1 MGFLSKEVKIMAE
14 NSGVL
19 KLYSDVKSVPV
30 EWLWYP
36 YIPSGKITLLQGDP
50 GDGKSTMIM
59 NLIACLTNAD
69 FTPDGQK
76 ISTPKRVIYQCSE
89 DGVADTI
96 KPRLE
101 ASGADCTRV
110 AFIDEELI
118 SLTLDDEKLRDAI
131 IEFKANLVVIDPF
144 QAYLGDDVDM
154 TNAKQIR
161 KLMQRL
167 NIWAST
173 YNCAIVLI
181 GHMTKK
187 ENSKDLYR
195 GLGSI
200 DLVAAA
206 RSVLQVYRV
215 DGSSTARYVKHI
227 KSSLAPRGSDIG
239 FDIDPKNGFSWY
251 GSLDSYS
258 SQDWEELIESDE
270 IKMPSKDE
278 MVAELLKE
286 KLQEGPVKATDIQAA
301 FVAMGISIKTVKRV
315 KKLAGIKSV
324 RKLGQWYWEL
334 ADTSE

>member
-1 MGFLSKEVKIMAE
+1 MTQS
-14 NSGVL
+14 SGVL

-118 SLTLDDEKLRDAI
+118 NLTLDDVKLRDAI

-144 QAYLGDDVDM
+144 QAYLGDGIDM

-161 KLMQRL
+161 KLMQHL

-187 ENSKDLYR
+187 ENSRDLYR

-206 RSVLQVYRV
+206 RSVLQINRV
-215 DGSSTARYVKHI
+215 EGSSTVRCMKHI
-227 KSSLAPRGSDIG
+227 KSSLAPKGSDIG
-239 FDIDPKNGFSWY
+239 FEIDATGFNWY
-251 GSLDSYS
+251 GSIDHYDDD
-258 SQDWEELIESDE
+258 DWEAVVASNEARI
-270 IKMPSKDE
+270 MSKDE

-286 KLQEGPVKATDIQAA
+286 MLSSGPVKAIDIQTA
-301 FVAMGISIKTVKRV
+301 FIEKGISIKTLKRV
-315 KKLAGIKSV
+315 KKLIGIQSI
-324 RKLGQWYWEL
+324 RKQGQWYWEMQIVN
-334 ADTSE
+334 E

>member
-1 MGFLSKEVKIMAE
+1 MNE
-14 NSGVL
+14 VL

-76 ISTPKRVIYQCSE
+76 IAAPKRVIYQCSE

-101 ASGADCTRV
+101 ANGADCSRV

-131 IEFKANLVVIDPF
+131 IEFKPNLVVIDPF
-144 QAYLGDDVDM
+144 QAYLGDDIDM
-154 TNAKQIR
+154 SNARKVR

-187 ENSKDLYR
+187 ESSKELYR

-206 RSVLQVYRV
+206 RSVLQVNRLEE
-215 DGSSTARYVKHI
+215 GSTIRYVKQI
-227 KSSLAPRGSDIG
+227 KSSLAPRGKDIG
-239 FDIDPKNGFSWY
+239 FEIDPKKGFQWIGCNENGDIGNSD
-251 GSLDSYS
+251 GVID
-258 SQDWEELIESDE
+258 IEDM
-270 IKMPSKDE
+270 KPLSKDE
-278 MVAELLKE
+278 MLANLLIEELAD
-286 KLQEGPVKATDIQAA
+286 GPVPATELQSHFIEI
-301 FVAMGISIKTVKRV
+301 GISVKALKRV
-315 KKLAGIKSV
+315 KKIVSIKSV
-324 RKLGQWYWEL
+324 RKQGQWYWTMDEP
-334 ADTSE
+334 TNYE

>member
-1 MGFLSKEVKIMAE
+1 MK
-14 NSGVL
+14 NDSGVL
-19 KLYSDVKSVPV
+19 KLYSEVKSVPV

-50 GDGKSTMIM
+50 GDGKSTMMM
-59 NLIACLTNAD
+59 NLIACLTNAE
-69 FTPDGQK
+69 FAPNGQK
-76 ISTPKRVIYQCSE
+76 IAVPKRVIYQCSE

-101 ASGADCTRV
+101 ASGADCNRV

-131 IEFKANLVVIDPF
+131 IEFKANLVVIDSF
-144 QAYLGDDVDM
+144 QAYLGDDYDI
-154 TNAKQIR
+154 TNAKKVR
-161 KLMQRL
+161 RLMQRL

-187 ENSKDLYR
+187 ENSKDLYG

-215 DGSSTARYVKHI
+215 DEDSTARYVKHI
-227 KSSLAPRGSDIG
+227 KSSLAPKGADIG
-239 FDIDPKNGFSWY
+239 FDLDAKTGFQWLGTSDSFE
-251 GSLDSYS
+251 GSS
-258 SQDWEELIESDE
+258 WEEMVTTGEVKPL
-270 IKMPSKDE
+270 SKDE
-278 MVAELLKE
+278 MIADILKT
-286 KLQEGPVKATDIQAA
+286 KLADGPIKATEIQSS
-301 FVAMGISIKTVKRV
+301 FIDMGISIKALKRV
-315 KKLAGIKSV
+315 KKIIGIQSV
-324 RKLGQWYWEL
+324 RRQGQWFWEL
-334 ADTSE
+334 VDVKE

>member
-1 MGFLSKEVKIMAE
+1 MNE
-14 NSGVL
+14 VL

-76 ISTPKRVIYQCSE
+76 IAAPKRVIYQCSE

-101 ASGADCTRV
+101 ASGADCSRV

-131 IEFKANLVVIDPF
+131 IEFKPNLVVIDPF
-144 QAYLGDDVDM
+144 QAYLGDDIDM
-154 TNAKQIR
+154 SNARKIR

-187 ENSKDLYR
+187 ESSKELYR

-206 RSVLQVYRV
+206 RSVLQVNRM
-215 DGSSTARYVKHI
+215 DEGSTVRYVKQI
-227 KSSLAPRGSDIG
+227 KSSLAPRGKDIG
-239 FDIDPKNGFSWY
+239 FEIDPKSGFQWIGCSDNG
-251 GSLDSYS
+251 DIS
-258 SQDWEELIESDE
+258 SADGCVDLEDMKPL
-270 IKMPSKDE
+270 SKDE
-278 MVAELLKE
+278 MLAKLLIEELA
-286 KLQEGPVKATDIQAA
+286 EGPVPATELQSHFIEI
-301 FVAMGISIKTVKRV
+301 GISVKALKRV
-315 KKLAGIKSV
+315 KKIVGIKSI
-324 RKLGQWYWEL
+324 RKQGQWYWTMDDPTANE
-334 ADTSE
+334 

>member
-1 MGFLSKEVKIMAE
+1 MAE

-59 NLIACLTNAD
+59 NLISCLTNAD

-239 FDIDPKNGFSWY
+239 FEIDSKTGFSWY
-251 GSLDSYS
+251 GSLDNYGV
-258 SQDWEELIESDE
+258 QDWEDVVVTDAV
-270 IKMPSKDE
+270 KAPSKDE
-278 MVAELLKE
+278 MVADLLKE
-286 KLQEGPVKATDIQAA
+286 KLVDGPVKATDIQSA

-324 RKLGQWYWEL
+324 RKQGQWYWEL
-334 ADTSE
+334 ADISE